1 MYLSLIPLLVPLLVP
16 LALAGPLDD
25 AAALLSRFP
34 AGGVPQTD
42 AVVSAIGTLGT
53 EGAAA
58 ERPLLGQLARDE
70 SGRVATAA
78 SDALAEL
85 DARDQATERV
95 AFAITVQTTASGAP
109 SIEALGALGPAEG
122 AAVAY
127 AHAVLGAAEGHVVRT
142 LEPVSPARARA
153 LVADAERAERE
164 RGPAA
169 SVPLYLQAALSGEAD
184 GLIGLTAL
192 GVDAELLVL
201 GMSAANG
208 PAPAVRL
215 DPVQLDLVA
224 VGAGDRTVDVLV
236 ERAEADRPL
245 VRMAALDGLATLV
258 RRAGVS
264 PESRTKAKDTLVAAR
279 QRPARGQRDTAGRA
293 TARR

>member
-1 MYLSLIPLLVPLLVP
+1 MHPSLIPLLAS
-16 LALAGPLDD
+16 LALASPLDD

-42 AVVSAIGTLGT
+42 AVVSAIDTLASG
-53 EGAAA
+53 GAAA
-58 ERPLLGQLARDE
+58 ERPLLGQLAQDE
-70 SGRVATAA
+70 SGRVARAA
-78 SDALAEL
+78 TDALAAL

-95 AFAITVQTTASGAP
+95 AFAITVQASAP
-109 SIEALGALGPAEG
+109 DAAGITALGALGPAERE
-122 AAVAY
+122 AVAY
-127 AHAVLGAAEGHVVRT
+127 AHAVLGPAEGDVVRT

-153 LVADAERAERE
+153 LVADAERAERD

-169 SVPLYLQAALSGEAD
+169 SVPLYLQAAMSGDAD
-184 GLIGLTAL
+184 GLLGLTAL

-201 GMSAANG
+201 GMSAAEG

-215 DPVQLDLVA
+215 DPVQVDLVA

-236 ERAEADRPL
+236 ERASAERPL
-245 VRMAALDGLATLV
+245 VRLAALDGLAILA

-264 PESRTKAKDTLVAAR
+264 AESRTKAKATLIAAR
-279 QRPARGQRDTAGRA
+279 ERPPRAPRGGESATRA